1 MQLFTMFLGIF
12 DLIRKVVNWST
23 ETSEGTAAGL
33 FIVVPRIST
42 LVIMFSYFHIIWIS
56 KHGLRQVYEFSYK
69 LYAGGAINGS
79 NGVKIAKVT
88 YYLHG

>member
-1 MQLFTMFLGIF
+1 MFLGIF

-23 ETSEGTAAGL
+23 ETSEGDAAGL
-33 FIVVPRIST
+33 FIVVPKISA
-42 LVIMFSYFHIIWIS
+42 LVMMFSYFHIIWIS
-56 KHGLRQVYEFSYK
+56 KHGLRKVYEFSYK
-69 LYAGGAINGS
+69 LYTKDGRNGW